1 MSDPKKPDAGS
12 SLTLPPVEIRLGAY
26 KTLALY
32 PVDKS
37 ELELLAQGS
46 PDSLYLNFAIFLL
59 SVAATDLAALLT
71 LPTDKTS
78 PPSATFV
85 VFVVITVLGFIV
97 GAFLLLLWLKQRRSV
112 SALVREIKSRLP
124 PEGIQEVVSM
134 PDEHT
139 ED

>member
-1 MSDPKKPDAGS
+1 MSDPKKPDVGS

-26 KTLALY
+26 KTLTLY
-32 PVDKS
+32 PVDDS
-37 ELELLAQGS
+37 DLDLLTQGS
-46 PDSLYLNFAIFLL
+46 PESLYLNFATLLL
-59 SVAATDLAALLT
+59 SVAVTALFALLT

-97 GAFLLLLWLKQRRSV
+97 GAFLLLLWLKKQKSV

>member
-1 MSDPKKPDAGS
+1 MNDSKKPDVS
-12 SLTLPPVEIRLGAY
+12 SSQMLPPVEIRRGAY
-26 KTLALY
+26 SRLTLY
-32 PVDKS
+32 EVEKS

-59 SVAATDLAALLT
+59 FMAVTALAALKT

-78 PPSATFV
+78 PISPTFI

-97 GAFLLLLWLKQRRSV
+97 GAFLLLLWLKKRKSV

-124 PEGIQEVVSM
+124 PEGIQEVVPM